1 MKEFSKVEYCVIDK
15 TGNNVEVFNDEYEAI
30 EFAQNH
36 NYPKVLEVGYGEP
49 DEHGDEVELYAT
61 EVWNIEED
69 GELYEGTAY
78 YDVKFKDVADTIETN
93 DFSEVESWAWNMLQQ
108 GLYIEIKNYKSG
120 KSQRL
125 TPDDVDDNG
134 LDIDIQEA
142 YNRKLSKFDNVVKVL
157 DDYGILYGDVV
168 ENDDGSINIVGVDES
183 EWEETRDA
191 IESELHLEVL
201 VPDYDHEEYDDE
213 LIVK

>member
-1 MKEFSKVEYCVIDK
+1 MREFSKVEYCIIDK
-15 TGNNVEVFNDEYEAI
+15 TGNNVEVFTDEYEAI

-49 DEHGDEVELYAT
+49 DANGDEVELYAT

-191 IESELHLEVL
+191 IEYELHLEVL